1 MIRRMGRLN
10 WERLHRLVYA
20 IGILAVIHFS
30 FQSKLELWE
39 PTWMAG
45 LLGWLLFYRVVA
57 RFGGMRGHVSLG
69 WVAGSSVAAALCTA
83 LGEATFFHLAYHAPL
98 LLVLQTNLTLTTG
111 LRPAPVVLAVGLA
124 VTLAGALRNVLPSER
139 RRLRPA

>member
-45 LLGWLLFYRVVA
+45 LLGWLLLYRARA
-57 RFGGMRGHVSLG
+57 RFDRMRGHVSLG
-69 WVAGSSVAAALCTA
+69 WAAGLSVAAALGTA

-98 LLVLQTNLTLTTG
+98 LLVLQTNLTLTIG
-111 LRPAPVVLAVGLA
+111 LRPAPVVLA

>member
-1 MIRRMGRLN
+1 MIRRMEQLN

-20 IGILAVIHFS
+20 IGILAVIHLS
-30 FQSKLELWE
+30 FQSKLELWD

-45 LLGWLLFYRVVA
+45 LLGWLLLYRVRA
-57 RFGGMRGHVSLG
+57 RFGRMRGHVSLG
-69 WVAGSSVAAALCTA
+69 WAAGLSVAAA

-98 LLVLQTNLTLTTG
+98 LLLLQTNLTLTTG
-111 LRPAPVVLAVGLA
+111 LRPAPVVLA